1 MLKSCE
7 SPLSANEGKEETP
20 WWRANVK
27 NIANWKNYTQT
38 LEEDKENPLNL
49 YQVYHAINKVAKR
62 MHFFPLM
69 LEMLR

>member
-1 MLKSCE
+1 MKA
-7 SPLSANEGKEETP
+7 LSQQMKEKEETP

-49 YQVYHAINKVAKR
+49 YQVYHAINKVAKKDAL
-62 MHFFPLM
+62 FSTDV
-69 LEMLR
+69 